1 MTVKIITKEQAIVAK
16 VKRLAAM
23 GLKLTGIANA
33 LNNLGPKFAWGGD
46 FSGGVI
52 LQGGDFSGEANKW
65 NKYKVME
72 FMDDNYLAHDPDID
86 RKEVNKRIG
95 ALLDTG
101 LSNSEVAEVM
111 NRLGYLTTNGKPFK
125 GSSVKYLSGKVGLN
139 DE

>member
-1 MTVKIITKEQAIVAK
+1 
-16 VKRLAAM
+16 
-23 GLKLTGIANA
+23 
-33 LNNLGPKFAWGGD
+33 
-46 FSGGVI
+46 
-52 LQGGDFSGEANKW
+52 
-65 NKYKVME
+65 ME
-72 FMDDNYLAHDPDID
+72 FMGDHYLAHDPDID

-125 GSSVKYLSGKVGLN
+125 GSSVKYIDKVGLY

>member
-46 FSGGVI
+46 FSGG
-52 LQGGDFSGEANKW
+52 GDFTGEANKW

>member
-1 MTVKIITKEQAIVAK
+1 MTVRIITKEQAITNQ

-23 GLKLTGIANA
+23 GLKLTGIATA

-52 LQGGDFSGEANKW
+52 LQGGDFSGEGDKW

-72 FMDDNYLAHDPDID
+72 FMGDHYLAHDPDID

-125 GSSVKYLSGKVGLN
+125 GSSVKYIDKVGLN